1 MSFILD
7 ALKKSENERQR
18 QTKPGLFEARVA
30 SPRARFPIWAVS
42 IGALLGVNLLI
53 LIWLMTR
60 PDSPAPTA
68 TSASATSAGAP
79 APVTAPASGPATTVA
94 VQPATG
100 LPAERFNPPLVVDP
114 SLDAG
119 VPGPAPT
126 GPASAGPASVGQA
139 PPFNVNDYLPAQVGP
154 PGQTA
159 MPPGTGRSTVPVAGS
174 SSASSGLPTRED
186 LVSRGQQ
193 IPEANLS
200 FHSMGE
206 TPAKRF
212 VFVNGQRGSEGET
225 LPNGLRIEEIIGDG
239 AILSWNGTRFLVP
252 IQ

>member
-60 PDSPAPTA
+60 PDNAAPAPTG
-68 TSASATSAGAP
+68 SAAPAAVPAPAPAQAGAP
-79 APVTAPASGPATTVA
+79 TAAAGTTAAVPVAGVPP
-94 VQPATG
+94 
-100 LPAERFNPPLVVDP
+100 ERFNPPLVVDP
-114 SLDAG
+114 ALDAG
-119 VPGPAPT
+119 VPAGAPPGT
-126 GPASAGPASVGQA
+126 A
-139 PPFNVNDYLPAQVGP
+139 PPFNANDYVPAQPGAVPLPAG
-154 PGQTA
+154 
-159 MPPGTGRSTVPVAGS
+159 GRSTVPVAGS
-174 SSASSGLPTRED
+174 SSASHGLPTRED
-186 LVSRGQQ
+186 LVGRGQQ

-200 FHSMGE
+200 LHVFDAV
-206 TPAKRF
+206 PAKRF
-212 VFVNGQRGSEGET
+212 VFVNGQRGGEGDT

>member
-7 ALKKSENERQR
+7 ALKKSGNERQR

-60 PDSPAPTA
+60 PDNE
-68 TSASATSAGAP
+68 AP
-79 APVTAPASGPATTVA
+79 APAGSAAPVAVTAPAATQTAAAPAAAGTTSA
-94 VQPATG
+94 LPATG
-100 LPAERFNPPLVVDP
+100 IPPERFNPPLVVDP
-114 SLDAG
+114 ALDAG
-119 VPGPAPT
+119 VP
-126 GPASAGPASVGQA
+126 AGTPPGTA
-139 PPFNVNDYLPAQVGP
+139 PPFNANDYLPAQ
-154 PGQTA
+154 PGQ
-159 MPPGTGRSTVPVAGS
+159 PGAVPLPAGGRSTVPVAGS
-174 SSASSGLPTRED
+174 SSASNGLPTRED
-186 LVSRGQQ
+186 LVGRGQQ

-200 FHSMGE
+200 LHVFDAV
-206 TPAKRF
+206 PAKRF
-212 VFVNGQRGSEGET
+212 VFVNGQRGSEGDT

>member
-60 PDSPAPTA
+60 PDNA
-68 TSASATSAGAP
+68 AP
-79 APVTAPASGPATTVA
+79 APNGAAVPASVTAPAPAQTAAAGASAAAA
-94 VQPATG
+94 VPAAG
-100 LPAERFNPPLVVDP
+100 IPPERFNPPLVVDP
-114 SLDAG
+114 ALDAG
-119 VPGPAPT
+119 VPAGAP
-126 GPASAGPASVGQA
+126 VGSA
-139 PPFNVNDYLPAQVGP
+139 PPFNANDYVPAQPGAVPLPAG
-154 PGQTA
+154 
-159 MPPGTGRSTVPVAGS
+159 GRSTVPVAGS
-174 SSASSGLPTRED
+174 SSASNGLPTRED
-186 LVSRGQQ
+186 LVGRGQQ

-200 FHSMGE
+200 LHVFDAV
-206 TPAKRF
+206 PAKRF
-212 VFVNGQRGSEGET
+212 VFVNGQRGSEGDT

>member
-60 PDSPAPTA
+60 PDSAPTPAPATAPTA
-68 TSASATSAGAP
+68 TDVAAAVP
-79 APVTAPASGPATTVA
+79 APVANPGATAA
-94 VQPATG
+94 V
-100 LPAERFNPPLVVDP
+100 PAERFNPPLVVDP

-119 VPGPAPT
+119 APAAI
-126 GPASAGPASVGQA
+126 PAGAA
-139 PPFNVNDYLPAQVGP
+139 PPFNANDYLPAQPGQPGPALP
-154 PGQTA
+154 PGA
-159 MPPGTGRSTVPVAGS
+159 GRSTVPVAGS
-174 SSASSGLPTRED
+174 SSASNGLPTRDD
-186 LVSRGQQ
+186 LVGRGQQ
-193 IPEANLS
+193 VPEANLS
-200 FHSMGE
+200 FHSLGE

-212 VFVNGQRGSEGET
+212 VFVNGQRGGEGET
-225 LPNGLRIEEIIGDG
+225 LPNGLRIEEIVEDG
-239 AILSWNGTRFLVP
+239 AIFSWNGTRFLVP

>member
-60 PDSPAPTA
+60 PDSPAPTPNA
-68 TSASATSAGAP
+68 TSGAP
-79 APVTAPASGPATTVA
+79 ATTASSPGAAVAAPPAPANAI
-94 VQPATG
+94 
-100 LPAERFNPPLVVDP
+100 PAERFNPPLVVDP
-114 SLDAG
+114 SLETG
-119 VPGPAPT
+119 TPAAAP
-126 GPASAGPASVGQA
+126 VGA
-139 PPFNVNDYLPAQVGP
+139 VPPFNANDYVPAQTGQ
-154 PGQTA
+154 PGSEIPSA
-159 MPPGTGRSTVPVAGS
+159 AGRPTVPVAGS
-174 SSASSGLPTRED
+174 SSASNGLPTRDD
-186 LVSRGQQ
+186 LVGRGQQ

-200 FHSMGE
+200 FHSLGE
-206 TPAKRF
+206 SPAKRF

-225 LPNGLRIEEIIGDG
+225 LPNGLRIEEIVTDG
-239 AILSWNGTRFLVP
+239 AIFSWNGTRFLVP

>member
-60 PDSPAPTA
+60 PDAPAPAASPSGTAAPMTAPVANPSVDVTAQPAPTNA
-68 TSASATSAGAP
+68 I
-79 APVTAPASGPATTVA
+79 
-94 VQPATG
+94 
-100 LPAERFNPPLVVDP
+100 PAERFNPPLVVDP
-114 SLDAG
+114 SLDGG
-119 VPGPAPT
+119 VPGPAPG
-126 GPASAGPASVGQA
+126 GPASAGPSSAGQA
-139 PPFNVNDYLPAQVGP
+139 PPFNANDYLPAQTGQ
-154 PGQTA
+154 PGQTP
-159 MPPGTGRSTVPVAGS
+159 MPGAGRSTVPVAGS
-174 SSASSGLPTRED
+174 SSASNGLPTRED
-186 LVSRGQQ
+186 LVGRGQQ

-200 FHSMGE
+200 LHVFDAV
-206 TPAKRF
+206 PAKRF
-212 VFVNGQRGSEGET
+212 VFVNGQRGGEGET

>member
-53 LIWLMTR
+53 LVWLMTR
-60 PDSPAPTA
+60 PDNEAPTPTGNA
-68 TSASATSAGAP
+68 AP
-79 APVTAPASGPATTVA
+79 TTVTAPTPAPGAGPASA
-94 VQPATG
+94 
-100 LPAERFNPPLVVDP
+100 LPANGIPPERFNPPLVVDP
-114 SLDAG
+114 ALDAG
-119 VPGPAPT
+119 VPAGAP
-126 GPASAGPASVGQA
+126 VGAA
-139 PPFNVNDYLPAQVGP
+139 PPFNANDYVPAQPGQPGAVPLPAG
-154 PGQTA
+154 
-159 MPPGTGRSTVPVAGS
+159 GRSTVPVAGS
-174 SSASSGLPTRED
+174 SSASNGLPTRED
-186 LVSRGQQ
+186 LVGRGQQ

-200 FHSMGE
+200 LHVFDAV
-206 TPAKRF
+206 PAKRF
-212 VFVNGQRGSEGET
+212 VFVNGQRGSEGDT

>member
-60 PDSPAPTA
+60 PDAPAPGGTATGVSAPMNAPGTAPA
-68 TSASATSAGAP
+68 TSATAQPAP
-79 APVTAPASGPATTVA
+79 ANA
-94 VQPATG
+94 

-114 SLDAG
+114 SLDTGVEAAAPAG
-119 VPGPAPT
+119 A
-126 GPASAGPASVGQA
+126 A
-139 PPFNVNDYLPAQVGP
+139 PPFNANDYLPAQAGQPGP
-154 PGQTA
+154 LPMPGA
-159 MPPGTGRSTVPVAGS
+159 GRSTVPVAGS
-174 SSASSGLPTRED
+174 SSASNGLPTRED
-186 LVSRGQQ
+186 LVGRGQQ

-200 FHSMGE
+200 LHVFDAV
-206 TPAKRF
+206 PAKRF